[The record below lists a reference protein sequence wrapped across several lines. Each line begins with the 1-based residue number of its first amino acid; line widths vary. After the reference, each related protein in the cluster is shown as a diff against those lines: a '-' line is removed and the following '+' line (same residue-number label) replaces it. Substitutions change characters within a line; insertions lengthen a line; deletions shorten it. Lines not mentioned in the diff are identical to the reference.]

1 MHIAEDPSK
10 RCKNDLL
17 IIRIKPNIIVDQN
30 NMSADQFE
38 KNYRECQER
47 IERLRNQVEE
57 ISNARPGQSV
67 ASQKYLMKATWA
79 TL

>member
-1 MHIAEDPSK
+1 
-10 RCKNDLL
+10 
-17 IIRIKPNIIVDQN
+17 
-30 NMSADQFE
+30 MSTDQFE
-38 KNYRECQER
+38 RNYREAQER
-47 IERLRNQVEE
+47 IERLRGQVDE